1 MKKFFTAALLSLGVL
16 TATTAANAGELK
28 AGVLS
33 CHVDSGWGWV
43 VGSSKSADCVFTDS
57 KGKKHH
63 YKGQITKIGVDVG
76 FTTGKN
82 VAWVVMSA
90 NGKASDLS
98 GNYMG
103 VNAEATAIGGFGA
116 NVLIGGFNK
125 NFTLQPLSVQGQL
138 GLNVAAGAAT
148 LSLSK

>member
-1 MKKFFTAALLSLGVL
+1 MKKFFTAAVLSLGVL
-16 TATTAANAGELK
+16 VAASSANAGELK

-33 CHVDSGWGWV
+33 CHVNSGWGWLI
-43 VGSSKSADCVFTDS
+43 GSSKSAKCVFTDS
-57 KGKKHH
+57 QGKKHV
-63 YKGQITKIGVDVG
+63 YNGQITKLGVDVG

-82 VAWVVMSA
+82 IAWVVMSA
-90 NGKASDLS
+90 NGTASDLS

-103 VNAEATAIGGFGA
+103 VNAEATAVGGFGA
-116 NVLIGGFNK
+116 NVLLGGFNK

-138 GLNVAAGAAT
+138 GVNVAAGAVT